1 MNLVQKWTKK
11 AVFTHNVLTI
21 YHTDNLMQYK
31 LLLVDDDENILAGY
45 KRHLRKDF
53 EVHTAVSGKKGL
65 ELLSKKGPFHVAVS
79 DLRMPD
85 MDGFEFLS
93 QVNKANPMTI
103 CIMLTGFA
111 ELQASLKAFNEGYIF
126 RFLTKPCKIN
136 ILEQTINQGIEKYLE
151 KKEAQ
156 EKSSSAEKKDNLKR
170 ILIIDDDEE
179 ELSLISSALNHKN
192 GIETI
197 TAENTNI
204 ALNLLKVLKI
214 NLILINSSTAKSD
227 NSSFLKKIKTA
238 YPDINIAVTTWYESE
253 SLKNQLYPLGIE
265 RYFEKPM
272 NLDNLA
278 EIITEEFY
286 SGPKGIIDGISIST
300 FLQMIEMEEKTCTL
314 KITQDNKNGTMYF
327 KKGSLID
334 ASFRQKKGKEAA
346 YAIINWERA
355 EIEIENFCNKNENL
369 INTSLMSILMEAAK
383 IKDHGEENDSS
394 IN

>member
-1 MNLVQKWTKK
+1 
-11 AVFTHNVLTI
+11 
-21 YHTDNLMQYK
+21 MQYK

-45 KRHLRKDF
+45 KRHLRKNF
-53 EVHTAVSGKKGL
+53 EVYTAVSGSTGL
-65 ELLSKKGPFHVAVS
+65 QILLEHGPFHVVVS

-85 MDGFEFLS
+85 MDGFNFLS
-93 QVNKANPMTI
+93 KANETNPLTI

-151 KKEAQ
+151 KKEA
-156 EKSSSAEKKDNLKR
+156 EKKSLTSEKKDNFKT

-179 ELSLISSALNHKN
+179 DLSLISSALNHKK
-192 GIETI
+192 GIEAV
-197 TAENTNI
+197 TAENLNI
-204 ALNLLKVLKI
+204 AQNLLKVLRI
-214 NLILINSSTAKSD
+214 NLIVINSMLAKAD
-227 NSSFLKKIKTA
+227 NFNFLKKIKKT

-253 SLKNQLYPLGIE
+253 SLKKSLQPLGIE
-265 RYFEKPM
+265 KFFEKPL
-272 NLDNLA
+272 NFDNLSQ
-278 EIITEEFY
+278 IITDEFY

-314 KITQDNKNGTMYF
+314 KITQDNKNGTMFF

-334 ASFRQKKGKEAA
+334 ASFENKNGTQAA

-355 EIEIENFCNKNENL
+355 EIEIENYCHKNENT
-369 INTSLMSILMEAAK
+369 INTNLMSILMEAAK
-383 IKDHGEENDSS
+383 IKDHGE
-394 IN
+394 